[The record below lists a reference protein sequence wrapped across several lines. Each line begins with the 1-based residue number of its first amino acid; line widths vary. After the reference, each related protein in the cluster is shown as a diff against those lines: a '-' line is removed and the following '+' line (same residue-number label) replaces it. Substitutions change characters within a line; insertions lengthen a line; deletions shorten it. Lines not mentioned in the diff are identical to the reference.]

1 MRRLSIL
8 AWAFPLSVA
17 VGAALLEP
25 AAAAVPFS
33 FATVPGRLPKNIL
46 PIDYTIAITPDAV
59 ARTLLG
65 TESVTMYF
73 KQPSA
78 TIVFNSL
85 NETLDSVQFDDKPV
99 LRVSHE
105 Q

>member
-1 MRRLSIL
+1 MRRLFFGM
-8 AWAFPLSVA
+8 WAFPLALALDVA
-17 VGAALLEP
+17 LVDP

-78 TIVFNSL
+78 SFVFNSL
-85 NETLDSVQFDDKPV
+85 NEPLDSVQFEGKPV
-99 LRVSHE
+99 LRVVS
-105 Q
+105 